1 MKLQRL
7 IHAAFLLFVAPSLF
21 AQSQVA
27 TLGRVCPKPPY
38 GGTAWFDTCAYL
50 PIGNGVKTAQVLA
63 APDPEYSEAARRAKI
78 TGQLELAVA
87 LNADGKIDG
96 IKVVHSLEP
105 GLDANAVAAV
115 RKWQFTPATKDG
127 EPVPVQFLV
136 QVGFN
141 LK

>member
-1 MKLQRL
+1 
-7 IHAAFLLFVAPSLF
+7 V
-21 AQSQVA
+21 
-27 TLGRVCPKPPY
+27 KP
-38 GGTAWFDTCAYL
+38 
-50 PIGNGVKTAQVLA
+50 AQVLS

-78 TGQLELAVA
+78 DGELELAIA
-87 LNADGKIDG
+87 LNASGSIDQ

-127 EPVPVQFLV
+127 KPVPVQFSV